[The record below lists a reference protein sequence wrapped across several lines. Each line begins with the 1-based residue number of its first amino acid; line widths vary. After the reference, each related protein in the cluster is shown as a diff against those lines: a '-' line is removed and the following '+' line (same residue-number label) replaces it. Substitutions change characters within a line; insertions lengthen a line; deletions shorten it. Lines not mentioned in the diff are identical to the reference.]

1 MPEITQVEFVV
12 MIEDEGL
19 HPLHLEE
26 AGAAAVKI
34 IDLGLAKAV
43 SEAGFSDYDF
53 DTRRLCRH
61 ARVRQS
67 RAIRRSRRGRPFGP
81 LFARSDALEDGDRPC
96 ALWGSPAE
104 VMYQHQHAPLP
115 LQQ

>member
-1 MPEITQVEFVV
+1 

-43 SEAGFSDYDF
+43 SEAVL
-53 DTRRLCRH
+53 RLRFRYPE
-61 ARVRQS
+61 ALPARQS
-67 RAIRRSRRGRPFGP
+67 SPVPSNLQEPAWTSVRTSIRS
-81 LFARSDALEDGDRPC
+81 E
-96 ALWGSPAE
+96 
-104 VMYQHQHAPLP
+104 
-115 LQQ
+115 